1 MNNGSIDQSINRSI
15 NQSIDRSMIDR
26 SINRSAVKAAAGEV
40 VALQSEAVEIV
51 EMVAVEARQ
60 WKKKRRTPD
69 SFILTA

>member
-1 MNNGSIDQSINRSI
+1 
-15 NQSIDRSMIDR
+15 
-26 SINRSAVKAAAGEV
+26 VKAAAAEV
-40 VALQSEAVEIV
+40 IALQSEAVEIV